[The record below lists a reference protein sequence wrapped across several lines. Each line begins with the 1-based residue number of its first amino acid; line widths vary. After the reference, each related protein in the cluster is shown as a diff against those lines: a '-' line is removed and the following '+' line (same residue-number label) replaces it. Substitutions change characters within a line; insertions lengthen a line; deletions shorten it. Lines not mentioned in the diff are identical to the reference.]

1 MGSSLLL
8 RLNTRPPFLSSL
20 TSNFFRTRSFPRVAG
35 VRTFCTS
42 KVENQGLRI
51 LFFGT
56 DNFSLASLKRLVEY
70 KKKTPDGFIK
80 SLDVVTPPDQRRGRG
95 LKIIQKAPLKIYAE
109 EEGLSVFHPPPKTMK
124 GWEMPKPTQDPTGSF
139 DLGVVV
145 SFGYFL
151 PSRIL
156 RSFTKGAVNVHPSL
170 LPKYRGASPI
180 QYAIL
185 NGDEETGVS
194 IMELHEE
201 IFDAGRILKQVKV
214 PMPKEPFYHE
224 MEAYLGEVGSKAL
237 FETVSNFEENK
248 RNALSQDISKV
259 TLAPKIS
266 KEMALID
273 WKEQS
278 AEEIYRR
285 FRAIGAKFPL
295 TSTFRDS
302 AIQLMNIRMVE
313 PSADIS
319 DACPGTIILDRA
331 SHSIQVV
338 CKEGTMIQCDMV
350 KLENKKACSAKDFIN
365 GYNILNGQT
374 RFAN

>member
-1 MGSSLLL
+1 MGSLLL
-8 RLNTRPPFLSSL
+8 LNLKRGPQSFISLPNRFLGAKRPSNFLS
-20 TSNFFRTRSFPRVAG
+20 G
-35 VRTFCTS
+35 RTFGTS
-42 KVENQGLRI
+42 KSNYQGLRI

-70 KKKTPDGFIK
+70 KKENPTGFIK

-95 LKIIQKAPLKIYAE
+95 LKIIQKAPLKVYAE
-109 EEGLSVFHPPPKTMK
+109 EEGLTVFHPPPKTMK
-124 GWEMPKPTQDPTGSF
+124 GWEMPKPSQDPSGTF
-139 DLGVVV
+139 DLGIVV

-185 NGDEETGVS
+185 NGDEKTGVS

-201 IFDAGRILKQVKV
+201 IFDAGRILKQVEV
-214 PMPKEPFYHE
+214 PMPEEPFYHE
-224 MEAYLGEVGSKAL
+224 MEKYLGDIGSKAL
-237 FETVSNFEENK
+237 FETVSDFEESK
-248 RNALSQDISKV
+248 RNAVLQDVSKV

-266 KEMALID
+266 KDMALID
-273 WKEQS
+273 WSKQS

-295 TSTFRDS
+295 TSTFRDLG
-302 AIQLMNIRMVE
+302 IQLMNIQVAHPTE
-313 PSADIS
+313 ELS
-319 DACPGTIILDRA
+319 DVNPGTIYLNRT
-331 SHSIQVV
+331 SQNIQIV
-338 CKEGTMIQCDMV
+338 CKDATMIECNSV
-350 KLENKKACSAKDFIN
+350 KLENKKACSVKDFVN
-365 GYNILNGQT
+365 GYSIISGET
-374 RFAN
+374 RFAS